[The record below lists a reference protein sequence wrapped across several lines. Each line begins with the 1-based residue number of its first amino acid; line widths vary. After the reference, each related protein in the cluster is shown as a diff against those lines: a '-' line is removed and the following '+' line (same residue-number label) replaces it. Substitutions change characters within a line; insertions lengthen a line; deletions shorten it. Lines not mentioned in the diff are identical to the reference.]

1 MYKSLIAKIRQLQV
15 RKGNFSL
22 HVIFKYGSL
31 ITVYHMHTYTILT
44 GASIHVTEGYYT

>member
-1 MYKSLIAKIRQLQV
+1 MYKTFIAKIRQFQV
-15 RKGNFSL
+15 RKGKFSL

-44 GASIHVTEGYYT
+44 GANINVTEGYYT

>member
-1 MYKSLIAKIRQLQV
+1 MYQTLIARISQFQV
-15 RKGNFSL
+15 RKGNFLL

-44 GASIHVTEGYYT
+44 GASINVTEGYYT